1 MAPGPGKGSSGPASG
16 PRGSH
21 LAGPGAWVPAVA
33 MTKEGLPESLWSDH
47 GPRDARSLALP

>member
-21 LAGPGAWVPAVA
+21 LADPGAWVPAVA
-33 MTKEGLPESLWSDH
+33 VTKEVLPESLWSDR